1 MTLNDRDFKDTPL
14 FDVDYLRND
23 TIIIIIIIIIINR
36 HLKTHK

>member
-1 MTLNDRDFKDTPL
+1 MTVNTDFKDTPL

-23 TIIIIIIIIIINR
+23 TIIIIIIINR

>member
-1 MTLNDRDFKDTPL
+1 MTVNTDFKDTPL

-23 TIIIIIIIIIINR
+23 TIIIIIIIINR

>member
-1 MTLNDRDFKDTPL
+1 MTVNTDFKDTPL

-23 TIIIIIIIIIINR
+23 TIIIIIIIIINR